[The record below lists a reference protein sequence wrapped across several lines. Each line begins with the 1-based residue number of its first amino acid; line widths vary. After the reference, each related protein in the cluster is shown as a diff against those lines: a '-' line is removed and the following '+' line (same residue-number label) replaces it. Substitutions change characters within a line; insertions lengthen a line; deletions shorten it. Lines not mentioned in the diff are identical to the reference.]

1 MQPLI
6 LKRKTPDHRES
17 QRENH
22 AHSCVTA
29 GGPNSH
35 FQIKAPCHFVNQ
47 SMKTASHIVHSK
59 SELKHEKQKNSVHF
73 AVRGKLCWGYFANRT
88 ARYPDL
94 STDNTKFVAPAVC
107 MMNQP
112 G

>member
-29 GGPNSH
+29 GGP
-35 FQIKAPCHFVNQ
+35 IA
-47 SMKTASHIVHSK
+47 TSK
-59 SELKHEKQKNSVHF
+59 
-73 AVRGKLCWGYFANRT
+73 
-88 ARYPDL
+88 
-94 STDNTKFVAPAVC
+94 
-107 MMNQP
+107 
-112 G
+112 